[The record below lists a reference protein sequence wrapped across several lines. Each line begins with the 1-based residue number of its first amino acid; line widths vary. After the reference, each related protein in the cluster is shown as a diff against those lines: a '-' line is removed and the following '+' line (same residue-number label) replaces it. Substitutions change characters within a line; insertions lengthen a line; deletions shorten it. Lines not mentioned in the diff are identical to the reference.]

1 MEEKKKPLIFW
12 ITAGL
17 IIVVSVLLAIMNWT
31 EITINFIFF
40 EVRGRLIFI
49 LVIFFFLGFF
59 LGKLTSFF
67 SNRKKKKK
75 EEDEAKVTYIESGK
89 E

>member
-1 MEEKKKPLIFW
+1 MDEKKKPLIFW
-12 ITAGL
+12 IIAGL
-17 IIVVSVLLAIMNWT
+17 IIVVSILLAVMNWT
-31 EITINFIFF
+31 ETTINFIFF

-49 LVIFFFLGFF
+49 LAIFFFLGFF

-75 EEDEAKVTYIESGK
+75 EEEEAKVTYIESGK

>member
-12 ITAGL
+12 IIAGL
-17 IIVVSVLLAIMNWT
+17 IVVVSVLLAVMNWT
-31 EITINFIFF
+31 ETTINFIFF

-59 LGKLTSFF
+59 LAKLTSYFN
-67 SNRKKKKK
+67 NRKKKKK
-75 EEDEAKVTYIESGK
+75 EDEPKVTYIETGK

>member
-12 ITAGL
+12 IIAGL
-17 IIVVSVLLAIMNWT
+17 IIVLSIVLAVMNWT
-31 EITINFIFF
+31 ETTINFIFF

-49 LVIFFFLGFF
+49 LAIFFFLGFF
-59 LGKLTSFF
+59 LGKLTSYF

-75 EEDEAKVTYIESGK
+75 EDDAQVTFIESGK

>member
-12 ITAGL
+12 IIAGL
-17 IIVVSVLLAIMNWT
+17 IIVVSIVLAVMNWT
-31 EITINFIFF
+31 ETTINFIFF

-49 LVIFFFLGFF
+49 LAIFFFLGFF

-67 SNRKKKKK
+67 NTRKKKKK
-75 EEDEAKVTYIESGK
+75 DEEAQVTFIESGK

>member
-1 MEEKKKPLIFW
+1 MVEKNKPLIFW
-12 ITAGL
+12 IIAGL
-17 IIVVSVLLAIMNWT
+17 IIVVSIVLAVMNWT
-31 EITINFIFF
+31 ETTINFIFF

-49 LVIFFFLGFF
+49 LAIFFFLGFF

-67 SNRKKKKK
+67 NARKKKKK
-75 EEDEAKVTYIESGK
+75 DEDAQVTFIESGK

>member
-12 ITAGL
+12 IIAGL
-17 IIVVSVLLAIMNWT
+17 IVIVSVLLAIMNWT
-31 EITINFIFF
+31 ETTINFIFF

-67 SNRKKKKK
+67 NARKKKKK
-75 EEDEAKVTYIESGK
+75 GEEAQVTFVESGK